1 MKKVNKLQEGYQEEN
16 RLILFEDI
24 PYFIF
29 IILSK
34 YVDNINKFLLLLRQ
48 CNKKLNGIIF
58 YVYKSIYWNKDDDQ
72 LSNIT
77 IFNKIRNFYEYPSWI
92 KEFILDGNINIKSN
106 NYKNKLDNIINS
118 IKNIESFIKEIIKYK
133 ENPLSYNKNFL
144 LNFRK
149 TRFNDLENIKLILNE
164 YFYLNSKIHDKDKY
178 LILYK
183 EYSFILDSLLFD
195 YNNIFFIYE
204 RINRLN
210 RIFSFLYLKKEKYI
224 NFTNLRCN
232 TCQNKSLLLKES
244 SSSNDIYLHFCVL
257 CF

>member
-1 MKKVNKLQEGYQEEN
+1 MKKVNNLQESNNEGN
-16 RLILFEDI
+16 KLILFEDI

-29 IILSK
+29 IILSN
-34 YVDNINKFLLLLRQ
+34 YVDNFNTFLLLLRQ
-48 CNKKLNGIIF
+48 CNKKLNDILF
-58 YVYKSIYWNKDDDQ
+58 YVYKSIYWDKDDDDK

-133 ENPLSYNKNFL
+133 ENPLSCNKNFL

-149 TRFNDLENIKLILNE
+149 TRVNDLENIKLILNE
-164 YFYLNSKIHDKDKY
+164 YFYLNTKIHDKDKY
-178 LILYK
+178 LMLYK

-195 YNNIFFIYE
+195 YNNIFFIYNN
-204 RINRLN
+204 I
-210 RIFSFLYLKKEKYI
+210 II
-224 NFTNLRCN
+224 
-232 TCQNKSLLLKES
+232 
-244 SSSNDIYLHFCVL
+244 
-257 CF
+257 